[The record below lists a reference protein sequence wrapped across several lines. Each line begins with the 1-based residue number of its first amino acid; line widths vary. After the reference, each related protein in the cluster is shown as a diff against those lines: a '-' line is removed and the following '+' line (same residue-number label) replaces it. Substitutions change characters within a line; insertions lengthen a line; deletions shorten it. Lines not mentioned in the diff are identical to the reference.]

1 MVRIIGYKE
10 RVSADGEKFYVLEL
24 QGGLEIVKSKQTGR
38 HYATAK
44 TATMTS
50 TFSEDVCKRLV
61 GEEIKGSIKKV
72 DCDPYEYTVK
82 ETGEVITLTSRWEYQ
97 NEAESLVEIVFDGK
111 PEEVMAR

>member
-10 RVSADGEKFYVLEL
+10 RASADGEKFYVLEL

-50 TFSEDVCKRLV
+50 TFNEDVCKRLV
-61 GEEIKGSIKKV
+61 GQEIKGSIKRI
-72 DCDPYEYTVK
+72 DCEPYEYTVK
-82 ETGEVITLTSRWEYQ
+82 ETGEVITLASRWEYLD
-97 NEAESLVEIVFDGK
+97 EASTLGEIVFEGK
-111 PEEVMAR
+111 PEVVMAL